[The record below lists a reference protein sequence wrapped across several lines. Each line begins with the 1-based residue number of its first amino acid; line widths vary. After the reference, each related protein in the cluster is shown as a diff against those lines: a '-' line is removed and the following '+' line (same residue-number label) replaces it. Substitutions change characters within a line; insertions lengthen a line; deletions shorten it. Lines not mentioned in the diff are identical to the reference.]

1 MSRTAARLALLLLM
15 AAATLAADVL
25 WGNVHIEPSEI
36 GKALLGRQNDLI
48 LREIILGYRL
58 PKAVAALLCGGALA
72 LAGLLMQT
80 LFRNPLAGPDVLGVS
95 AGATLGVALL
105 TMGGSALL
113 PLLPG
118 GMGEALHLCLLSGW
132 GQSLA
137 AIAGAALVMALVGVA
152 ALRVPQVTTLLIIGL
167 MGGYFIGAAVSV
179 LQNISSPDTLKLF
192 TSWTFGS
199 LASVGTRQLHVLLP
213 LVALGAL
220 PAFFLSQP
228 LNLLQLGE
236 RRANALGVRVRRT
249 HRIAILCAS
258 LLTGA
263 VTAFAGPIA
272 FLGVTM
278 PHIARGLFLT
288 PDHRILLPA
297 SFLCGSTTLLL
308 CDLIAQLPAQPLP
321 LNAVTALF
329 GAPILVYIILRR
341 P

>member
-1 MSRTAARLALLLLM
+1 MNRTALRFALLLALTL
-15 AAATLAADVL
+15 AALAADVL
-25 WGNVHIEPSEI
+25 WGNVHIAPAEI
-36 GKALLGRQNDLI
+36 GKALVGRQDDFI

-58 PKAVAALLCGGALA
+58 PKATAALCCGGALA

-95 AGATLGVALL
+95 AGATLGVAVL
-105 TMGGSALL
+105 TMGGSV
-113 PLLPG
+113 
-118 GMGEALHLCLLSGW
+118 LLSLAGSESSWLHTALFSAW

-137 AIAGAALVMALVGVA
+137 AIAGAAVVMLLVGFA

-167 MGGYFIGAAVSV
+167 MGSYFISAVVSI
-179 LQNISSPDTLKLF
+179 LQSISSPDTLKLF

-199 LASVGTRQLHVLLP
+199 LSAIGTQQLRLLVP

-220 PAFFLSQP
+220 PALWLAQP

-236 RRANALGVRVRRT
+236 RRAATLGVRVRRT
-249 HRIAILCAS
+249 HRIVILCAS

-263 VTAFAGPIA
+263 VTAFAGPVA
-272 FLGVTM
+272 FVGVTM
-278 PHIARGLFLT
+278 PHIARGLFRSA
-288 PDHRILLPA
+288 DHRILLPA
-297 SFLCGSTTLLL
+297 AFLCGSITLLL
-308 CDLIAQLPAQPLP
+308 CDLIAQLPTQPLP

-329 GAPILVYIILRR
+329 GAPILVYIILKR